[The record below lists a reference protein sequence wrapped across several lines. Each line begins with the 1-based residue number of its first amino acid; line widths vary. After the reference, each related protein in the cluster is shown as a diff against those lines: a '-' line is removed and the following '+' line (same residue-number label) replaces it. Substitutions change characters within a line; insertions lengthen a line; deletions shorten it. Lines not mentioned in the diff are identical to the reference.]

1 MGAMREGGA
10 IHTEGD
16 WFAGKGSWVAT
27 ANPIEGE
34 IGRDNDPY
42 YGGHL
47 IGESISSCNIPI
59 ISAAPDMFK
68 ALLAVKQKL
77 HFVGMP
83 GEKVCKVTG
92 KSDWSDEI
100 RLIESALTK
109 AVTRVPVPVEVVP
122 EVPTIDVGKGWRV
135 IEDDETFI
143 SGDEHAQACGSGEV
157 DFMPVEQS
165 IGRIKS
171 KSVLCRAVC
180 RRKVEPVTQ
189 SITIDG
195 TVFSVGAGGAGGSFN
210 PVSQSSVNDGDLV
223 DAEFEVVK
231 DVLNPDGVGPGY
243 RSIKDDEVFIAGD
256 EFDNNNDRSN
266 PCWLDVE
273 ANIGIVRRFTRLTAY
288 RCRRKIESVT
298 PCIDVLKRQ
307 KPPLGLMP
315 RKLWLEQRRD
325 GIYDAIARS
334 RAAGEDV
341 NRDWL
346 SELVDLEYDLQEVL
360 SQSPAR
366 L

>member
-10 IHTEGD
+10 IHTEGE

-27 ANPIEGE
+27 ANPIDGE

-100 RLIESALTK
+100 RLIEAALTK

-122 EVPTIDVGKGWRV
+122 EVPTIDVGEGWRV

-143 SGDEHAQACGSGEV
+143 AGDEHAEVYGSGK
-157 DFMPVEQS
+157 VEFIRVEMS

-171 KSVLCRAVC
+171 ESSLCRAVC
-180 RRKVEPVTQ
+180 RRRIEPVER
-189 SITIDG
+189 
-195 TVFSVGAGGAGGSFN
+195 
-210 PVSQSSVNDGDLV
+210 SSANDGELV
-223 DAEFEVVK
+223 DAEFEV
-231 DVLNPDGVGPGY
+231 
-243 RSIKDDEVFIAGD
+243 
-256 EFDNNNDRSN
+256 
-266 PCWLDVE
+266 
-273 ANIGIVRRFTRLTAY
+273 
-288 RCRRKIESVT
+288 
-298 PCIDVLKRQ
+298 LKRE
-307 KPPLGLMP
+307 KPPLGITP
-315 RKLWLEQRRD
+315 RKIWLEQRRD

-334 RAAGEDV
+334 RATGEDV

>member
-27 ANPIEGE
+27 ANPIDGE

-92 KSDWSDEI
+92 KPDWSDEI
-100 RLIESALTK
+100 RLIEAALTK

-122 EVPTIDVGKGWRV
+122 EVPTIDVGEGWRV

-143 SGDEHAQACGSGEV
+143 AGDEHLNPPLNENDTAEFV
-157 DFMPVEQS
+157 PVVMS

-171 KSVLCRAVC
+171 ESSLCRSVC

-195 TVFSVGAGGAGGSFN
+195 TVFSVGAGGAGVAGGSFD
-210 PVSQSSVNDGDLV
+210 PVSQSSVNDGELV
-223 DAEFEVVK
+223 DAEFEV
-231 DVLNPDGVGPGY
+231 
-243 RSIKDDEVFIAGD
+243 
-256 EFDNNNDRSN
+256 
-266 PCWLDVE
+266 
-273 ANIGIVRRFTRLTAY
+273 
-288 RCRRKIESVT
+288 
-298 PCIDVLKRQ
+298 LKRE
-307 KPPLGLMP
+307 KPPLGITP
-315 RKLWLEQRRD
+315 RKIWLEQRRD

-334 RAAGEDV
+334 RATGEDV

-346 SELVDLEYDLQEVL
+346 SELVDLEYDLQAVL
-360 SQSPAR
+360 SAT
-366 L
+366 